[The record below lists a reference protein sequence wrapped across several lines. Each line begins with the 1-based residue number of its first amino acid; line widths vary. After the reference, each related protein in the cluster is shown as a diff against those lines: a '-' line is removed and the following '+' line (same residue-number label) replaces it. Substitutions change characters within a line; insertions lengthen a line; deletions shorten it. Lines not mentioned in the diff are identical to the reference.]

1 MKAFT
6 PLDPS
11 SMSAEARLTE
21 VAATLAKVL
30 LRLRVLPNP
39 QDVRESQEALGFSPP
54 QRVHSNPAARVRKVV
69 RAAVAKQQQGV

>member
-11 SMSAEARLTE
+11 SMSAEARLAE

-30 LRLRVLPNP
+30 LRLRALPNP
-39 QDVRESQEALGFSPP
+39 HDIRE
-54 QRVHSNPAARVRKVV
+54 N
-69 RAAVAKQQQGV
+69 